1 MKSSFS
7 LPSFILILPFL
18 ILVVVV
24 VAVPLKEK
32 VEGKYRSF
40 HGPKGCGKNAGPG
53 QSRSYTVHVHEL

>member
-24 VAVPLKEK
+24 ASLKEK

-53 QSRSYTVHVHEL
+53 QSRSHTVHVHEL